1 MPASEKRAKPADKK
15 EYDKVVKKVKAAVE
29 RWPSAYA
36 SGMVVQEY
44 VKAMDKKGKPPYLNS
59 LPSTVGLAR
68 WYREDWVDIK
78 TGKPCGAVRTKD
90 YYPVCRPAIRVTNKT
105 PVTASEIEKGAKQK
119 MIKQKQKAKKKIVRY
134 KETKDIR
141 KKNKETKTKTKDKT
155 KDKTKTKTKNKEPK
169 TKTKKAKPKA
179 KKPKTKELKP
189 KTKELKPKT
198 KELKPKTKELKPKN

>member
-169 TKTKKAKPKA
+169 TKTKKAK
-179 KKPKTKELKP
+179 
-189 KTKELKPKT
+189 T

>member
-198 KELKPKTKELKPKN
+198 KELKPKN

>member
-155 KDKTKTKTKNKEPK
+155 KDKTKTKTKNKTKNKEPK
-169 TKTKKAKPKA
+169 TKTKKA
-179 KKPKTKELKP
+179 
-189 KTKELKPKT
+189 KT